1 MNIVKKTGIL
11 AGTVVGG
18 AVGGTMQ
25 VIGKMS
31 GVKILDSIGES
42 IVNSTIYTGTI
53 AGEIVSGGVE
63 LTRGHIENAVS
74 KKKGEVQTEPNPH
87 IAQGAA
93 DLKSGGTKVVGNFVN
108 NAKLVIENGGDVAG
122 GLVHGDMDR
131 VKDGAKRLV
140 KIAAVGMMTVGA
152 IKLAEEADEKNT
164 IDADDEI
171 TEQ

>member
-31 GVKILDSIGES
+31 GVKLIDNIGES

-74 KKKGEVQTEPNPH
+74 RKKGEPLTEPNPH
-87 IAQGAA
+87 IAQGTS
-93 DLKSGGTKVVGNFVN
+93 DLKSGGKKVVGNFVN
-108 NAKLVIENGGDVAG
+108 NAKLVIENGGDVVD
-122 GLVHGDMDR
+122 GLAHRDMDR

-152 IKLAEEADEKNT
+152 IKLAEDDDDKNKSDKKDAEEA
-164 IDADDEI
+164 
-171 TEQ
+171 